1 MTDKL
6 YEGDIWV
13 RHPKGKRED
22 WKKHSRLTFNGVM
35 IFIDTDD
42 IKMRNMFCDY
52 LLDRFSQVLSKTLI
66 NEWNTYLEEEKQIK
80 EMEEMD

>member
-6 YEGDIWV
+6 KEGDIWV
-13 RHPKGKRED
+13 RHPKGKRKD
-22 WKKHSRLTFNGVM
+22 WKKMSRLTFNGVM

-42 IKMRNMFCDY
+42 IKMRNMFVDF

-66 NEWNTYLEEEKQIK
+66 NEWNTHLEEWEQL
-80 EMEEMD
+80 EDELN